1 MKFRHKKR
9 GCMITTE
16 DAKMIDQYSKQEDW
30 EVVKEKKKK
39 VIKNG

>member
-1 MKFRHKKR
+1 
-9 GCMITTE
+9 MITTE